1 MLTLVLADCMMK
13 TGPQDIELENSRP
26 DLVHFSLLLAQ
37 NCRLAEEREIRTI
50 VHTRENKVFRIEAD
64 ANIPDRLNE
73 FKKMI
78 VRTVQGH
85 EMKGITFSEQT
96 LMEALKDEVGL
107 KVVMS
112 PEGIKKDP
120 SKVFSRIKDYVVIIG
135 GFPSGDFVSPVY
147 EWADEVIS
155 IADRVMKPWTVVA
168 ETLSGYR
175 YSSLK

>member
-13 TGPQDIELENSRP
+13 TGPQDIEMENSRP

-50 VHTRENKVFRIEAD
+50 VHTRDNKVFRFETD
-64 ANIPDRLNE
+64 AKVPDRLDE
-73 FKKMI
+73 FKKLI
-78 VRTVQGH
+78 IRTVQGH
-85 EMKGITFSEQT
+85 EIKGVTSTEQT
-96 LMEALKDEVGL
+96 LMKALKDEVGV

-112 PEGIKKDP
+112 PKGHKKDP
-120 SKVFSRIKDYVVIIG
+120 SKVFSRIKDYIVIIG

-155 IADRVMKPWTVVA
+155 ISDRMMKPWTVVA

>member
-13 TGPQDIELENSRP
+13 TGPKDIELDNSRP

-50 VHTRENKVFRIEAD
+50 VHTRENKVFRFEAD
-64 ANIPDRLNE
+64 ANVPDRLND
-73 FKKMI
+73 FKKLI
-78 VRTVQGH
+78 IQAVRGYESQGVLF
-85 EMKGITFSEQT
+85 TEQT
-96 LMEALKDEVGL
+96 LMDALKDEVG
-107 KVVMS
+107 KKIVMS
-112 PEGIKKDP
+112 PKGKKKDP
-120 SKVFSRIKDYVVIIG
+120 SKVFSRTKDYIVIIG

-147 EWADEVIS
+147 KWSDEVIS
-155 IADRVMKPWTVVA
+155 IADRMMKPWTVVS

>member
-1 MLTLVLADCMMK
+1 MLTLVLADCVMK
-13 TGPQDIELENSRP
+13 TGPQDIELDNSRP

-37 NCRLAEEREIRTI
+37 NCILADEREIRTI
-50 VHTRENKVFRIEAD
+50 IHTRENKVFRFEAD
-64 ANIPDRLNE
+64 AKVPDRLND
-73 FKKMI
+73 FKKLT
-78 VRTVQGH
+78 VRIVQGH
-85 EMKGITFSEQT
+85 KIKGVSFTEQT
-96 LMEALKDEVGL
+96 LMETLRDEVGK

-112 PEGIKKDP
+112 PEGTKKDP
-120 SKVFSRIKDYVVIIG
+120 SKVFSRTKDYIVVIG

-155 IADRVMKPWTVVA
+155 VSDRMMKPWTVVS

>member
-13 TGPQDIELENSRP
+13 TGPQEIELENSRP

-50 VHTRENKVFRIEAD
+50 VHTRENKVFRFEAD
-64 ANIPDRLNE
+64 SKVPDRLKD

-78 VRTVQGH
+78 IRTIQGH
-85 EMKGITFSEQT
+85 KTKGISFSEQT
-96 LMEALKDEVGL
+96 LMEALKDEVGK

-112 PEGIKKDP
+112 PKGTKKDP
-120 SKVFSRIKDYVVIIG
+120 SKVFSRTKDYIVIIG

-147 EWADEVIS
+147 EWANEVIS
-155 IADRVMKPWTVVA
+155 ISDRMMKPWTVVA